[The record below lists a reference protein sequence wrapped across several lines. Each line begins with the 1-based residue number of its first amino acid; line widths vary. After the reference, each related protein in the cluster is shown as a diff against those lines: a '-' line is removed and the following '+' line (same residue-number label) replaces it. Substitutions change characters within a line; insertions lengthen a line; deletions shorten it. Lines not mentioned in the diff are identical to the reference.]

1 MSCDSTHKCL
11 CKWWILTKRP
21 SASQEMSSS
30 SRREVTQRTN
40 HSRYCYNLS
49 LCIFIA
55 LHLYL
60 KSLKPYLRML
70 NIFDLLLSIMQTD
83 NYVYFFLPIDI
94 YTVFLMNT
102 TDRIK
107 DKSVLTRKL
116 CNCSLVSNL
125 SLWYLYSLSYL
136 HWHSWLMV
144 QQTRK
149 NTDNPLYEF
158 MYCFT
163 IYFFLFVH
171 ISCEQVEYGPQ
182 VGSCQG

>member
-21 SASQEMSSS
+21 STSQEMSSS

-102 TDRIK
+102 TDGIK
-107 DKSVLTRKL
+107 DK
-116 CNCSLVSNL
+116 CSYKKALQLLSSQQFVIVIFIFAFISPLALVA
-125 SLWYLYSLSYL
+125 
-136 HWHSWLMV
+136 
-144 QQTRK
+144 
-149 NTDNPLYEF
+149 
-158 MYCFT
+158 
-163 IYFFLFVH
+163 
-171 ISCEQVEYGPQ
+171 YGPTNKEKHRQ
-182 VGSCQG
+182 PSVWIHVLF

>member
-11 CKWWILTKRP
+11 CKWWIRTKRP

-40 HSRYCYNLS
+40 HSRYCNYLA

-55 LHLYL
+55 LHSYL
-60 KSLKPYLRML
+60 KSLKTYLRML

-83 NYVYFFLPIDI
+83 DYVYFFLPIDM

-102 TDRIK
+102 TDSIK
-107 DKSVLTRKL
+107 DKSVLTRRL
-116 CNCSLVSNL
+116 CNCSLVCNL

-136 HWHSWLMV
+136 EWHSWLV
-144 QQTRK
+144 VRQTRI
-149 NTDNPLYEF
+149 NTEKTNVWIHLLF
-158 MYCFT
+158 LLF
-163 IYFFLFVH
+163 IYVSLSLFLFLFFSH
-171 ISCEQVEYGPQ
+171 TN
-182 VGSCQG
+182 